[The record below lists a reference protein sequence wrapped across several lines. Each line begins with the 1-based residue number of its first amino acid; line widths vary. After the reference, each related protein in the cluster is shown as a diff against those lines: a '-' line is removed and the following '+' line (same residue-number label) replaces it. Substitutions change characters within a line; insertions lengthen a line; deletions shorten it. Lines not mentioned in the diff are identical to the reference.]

1 MTKAISVRLDSDLL
15 TFIDTIPTVTNRSD
29 KIRGVL
35 LWLKEYQAHYLVS
48 VNEYIEQCITRNSQ
62 AP

>member
-1 MTKAISVRLDSDLL
+1 MTRAISIRLDADLL
-15 TFIDTIPTVTNRSD
+15 TFIDAMPNISTRSD

-35 LWLKEYQAHYLVS
+35 LWLKEYQAHYLTS
-48 VNEYIEQCITRNSQ
+48 INEYIISCMTKESQ